1 MTAPDF
7 GFSMQAFTLVGGDKS
22 SANSR
27 ITTGA
32 GLGPNTIALPLGEN
46 MIRVTALGSS
56 EATVQIIVVQASK
69 NTVLN
74 DWQKVG
80 PNGFILQAPND
91 VEGAYFVLRTNTPG
105 ASFGLT
111 LFNTPPAT

>member
-7 GFSMQAFTLVGGDKS
+7 GFSMQAFTLVGGDRS

-27 ITTGA
+27 ITTGV
-32 GLGPNTIALPLGEN
+32 GVGTTSIGLPLGEN
-46 MIRVTALGSS
+46 MLRVTALGSP

-80 PNGFILQAPND
+80 PNGLILQAPND
-91 VEGAYFVLRTNTPG
+91 VDGAWFALRTNTPG
-105 ASFGLT
+105 ASFGVT

>member
-1 MTAPDF
+1 MTAPNF
-7 GFSMQAFTLVGGDKS
+7 GFYMQAFTLVGGSRS

-27 ITTGA
+27 ITAGVGA
-32 GLGPNTIALPLGEN
+32 GPTSIGLPLGEN
-46 MIRVTALGSS
+46 MIRVTALGSP

-74 DWQKVG
+74 EWQKVG
-80 PNGFILQAPND
+80 QSGLVLQAPND
-91 VEGAYFVLRTNTPG
+91 VEGAWFALRTNTPE
-105 ASFGLT
+105 ASFGVT

>member
-1 MTAPDF
+1 MASPDF
-7 GFSMQAFTLVGGDKS
+7 GFNMQAFTLVGGDNYR
-22 SANSR
+22 ANAR
-27 ITTGA
+27 ITTGVGA
-32 GLGPNTIALPLGEN
+32 GPTSIGLPLGEN
-46 MIRVTALGSS
+46 MIRVTALGAP

-80 PNGFILQAPND
+80 PNGLILQAPND
-91 VEGAYFVLRTNTPG
+91 VEGAWFALRTNTPE
-105 ASFGLT
+105 ASFGVT

>member
-1 MTAPDF
+1 MTAPNF
-7 GFSMQAFTLVGGDKS
+7 GFYMQAFTLVGG
-22 SANSR
+22 NSR
-27 ITTGA
+27 TTNSQITTGA
-32 GLGPNTIALPLGEN
+32 GLGPNSIELPLGEN
-46 MIRVTALGSS
+46 MLRVTALGSP

-80 PNGFILQAPND
+80 PNGFIVQAPND